1 VEELCGRRLLERKAD
16 HAHVEMG
23 QIRRNGGMQLSK
35 LPYLF
40 ICLYLSFSFTD
51 SCGAVEGVFKGTL
64 QDLRPEAQESD
75 SRSWVVE
82 NNKINR
88 EDDSKADGDFA
99 QVSCNLLFVSGFER
113 RSMVMWL
120 QELFSVRRFLQ

>member
-40 ICLYLSFSFTD
+40 ICLYLS
-51 SCGAVEGVFKGTL
+51 FKGTL